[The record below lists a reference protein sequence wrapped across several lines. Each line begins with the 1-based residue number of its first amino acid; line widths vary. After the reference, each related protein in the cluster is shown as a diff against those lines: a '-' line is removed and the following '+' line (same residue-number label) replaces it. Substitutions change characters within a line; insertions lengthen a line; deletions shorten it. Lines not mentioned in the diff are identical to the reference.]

1 VVFKPPFNRSR
12 PNESGNGGE
21 PIGRQAR
28 NRLERTG
35 FFKEVRRAGHDFQL
49 LFATKFRKRFL
60 VQPDHHLIVS
70 THYEQRR

>member
-1 VVFKPPFNRSR
+1 MH
-12 PNESGNGGE
+12 
-21 PIGRQAR
+21 
-28 NRLERTG
+28 ERTG

-49 LFATKFRKRFL
+49 LFATQLRKRFL